1 MEYLILRLS
10 NIKILLALDN
20 LKNAKLRIL
29 KETKEKRA
37 K

>member
-10 NIKILLALDN
+10 NIKIISALDN